1 MTNVLHRA
9 DSRGYAEHGWL
20 KSNHTFSFAN
30 YYDPERIH
38 FGTLRVINDDVVA
51 PGEGFSTHPHRNM
64 EIISIPLK
72 GSLHHQDT
80 IGNDFIIRKGEIQ
93 VMSAGSGISHSEY
106 NNSDREEV
114 HFLQIWVLP
123 KEHNIRPSYSQ
134 KYFKESGRRGEFQLI
149 VSPDGRDNSVTINQN
164 AFFSLANLEEGQNL
178 TYKKFLKSNG
188 VYLFVIDG
196 EVRIND
202 LTLSKRDG
210 LGIDPDNNI
219 GLKSLNDSEVLVME
233 VPMDVEKYN

>member
-9 DSRGYAEHGWL
+9 DSRGHVEHGWL
-20 KSNHTFSFAN
+20 RSNHTFSFAS

-38 FGTLRVINDDVVA
+38 FGTLRVINDDIIA

-64 EIISIPLK
+64 EIISIPLE
-72 GSLHHQDT
+72 GSLHHQDS
-80 IGNDFIIRKGEIQ
+80 IGNDFIIKKGEVQ

-114 HFLQIWVLP
+114 HLLQIWVLP

-134 KYFKESGRRGEFQLI
+134 KYYKESSRRGEFQLI
-149 VSPDGRDNSVTINQN
+149 VSSDGRDDSVSINQN

-178 TYKKFLKSNG
+178 TYRKYLKSNG
-188 VYLFVIDG
+188 VYIFIIKG
-196 EVRIND
+196 EVRVND
-202 LTLSKRDG
+202 LILSNCDG
-210 LGIDPDNNI
+210 LGIDSDNNI
-219 GLKSLNDSEVLVME
+219 KLKSLNDSEILVME